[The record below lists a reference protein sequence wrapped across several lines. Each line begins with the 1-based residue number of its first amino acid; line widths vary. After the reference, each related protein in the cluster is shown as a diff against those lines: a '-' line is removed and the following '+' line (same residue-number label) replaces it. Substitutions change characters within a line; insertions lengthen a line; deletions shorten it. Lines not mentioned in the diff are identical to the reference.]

1 MRMKAFVL
9 GLAFA
14 LLWTLGLP
22 AYGQGNPT
30 SKLTG
35 RVTSGTEGLP
45 GVKVTVTSPN
55 LQGTKSATTS
65 KSGDYLFPSLP
76 PGEYSVLFEREG
88 LQPVKQ
94 ELRLAAAQDSTL
106 DAEMVA
112 AAVTEEIV
120 VTGSLENISQ
130 SVQAATTY
138 TKRLIDQLPAGRT
151 INQIVALSPG
161 VQPNGPSKDTDSG
174 LSNITISGAPTYENL
189 FPLNGVVLNENV
201 RGQAFDLYIEDA
213 VQETTTATA
222 GVSAEYGRFSGGVVN
237 VLTKSGGNEF
247 SGSFRATLNN
257 QNWQEKT
264 PLTTTQTDD
273 VVPTYEATLGGPV
286 LQDRLW
292 FFLAAR
298 DIKNKVTNNTTV
310 VRDTVNP
317 NVIIFPGASYD
328 DVRNQQRYEGKLTAT
343 ITPSTPCSAPTAK
356 STTRRTETRSA
367 PSWTRPASSIG
378 RLPRSCGRST
388 TPAP

>member
-1 MRMKAFVL
+1 MKAFVL